1 MLMRN
6 RDDDCLVAIV
16 IFTGDYEMEGWEL
29 HRCTSSVDLVKGGV
43 LLHKAVDV
51 DKHCGAASFYFWVV
65 V

>member
-6 RDDDCLVAIV
+6 RDDDCLVTIV

-43 LLHKAVDV
+43 LLHKVVDV
-51 DKHCGAASFYFWVV
+51 EEH
-65 V
+65 